1 MAGLL
6 SEIRDNNYIQPNR
19 FFTIRGEVRYIE
31 KETEYTKV
39 ILSVFSY
46 YNQETPDEIVIYF
59 KGNPKKI
66 ADKAIRPKYN
76 VLVMGDIII
85 NNDVIFFNGKMIEVF
100 KIMQYATELNTKSV
114 DIKDINYDSA
124 Y

>member
-19 FFTIRGEVRYIE
+19 CFTIRGEVRYIE